1 MRRSGGWVLRVAEAC
16 PGAPKGARKRPFY
29 IRPEDGSLI
38 FFAGL
43 YEWWKDPAAAE
54 DDPEKWLLSCTI
66 LTGPSP
72 PVGTGDDT
80 LEQLSGLHD
89 RLPLPMNAETMDAWL
104 NPQKL
109 DSPDAAAALVDQVRA
124 QANQTASAWTLDE
137 VNPAVGN
144 VRNNGPELIE
154 RLPQ

>member
-1 MRRSGGWVLRVAEAC
+1 M
-16 PGAPKGARKRPFY
+16 
-29 IRPEDGSLI
+29 I

-72 PVGTGDDT
+72 EAGTGDDT
-80 LEQLSGLHD
+80 LDQLAGLHD

-104 NPQKL
+104 DPQKL
-109 DSPDAAAALVDQVRA
+109 DTPDAAAALVDQVRA

-137 VNPAVGN
+137 VDPAVGN

-154 RLPQ
+154 PLT